1 MPKCPKCGAEIDYL
15 IAYTMN
21 VAEEDI
27 FRVDKNGDV
36 EYEEVGFDYWGTDTS
51 FNCPECGAQLFRRE
65 EDAKKFLLGEKAE
78 VVEE

>member
-15 IAYTMN
+15 IAYTTN

-27 FRVDKNGDV
+27 FRVDKSGGV
-36 EYEEVGFDYWGTDTS
+36 EYDEVGFDYWDTS
-51 FNCPECGAQLFRRE
+51 TTFSCPECEKILFRRE
-65 EDAKKFLLGEKAE
+65 EDAKKFLLGEKVE